1 MLLSEVALDNFD
13 EYLREYFPA
22 PTDAAVIRNVMM
34 GVGLADDLR
43 RNTPW
48 ASTLVGDDLTGSFR
62 RAATMWRIRQ
72 ACIDGELPF
81 QAHEIP
87 NSTGSS
93 HLLKITSGPFEA
105 HVVRTECAGA
115 FPKDAPIRQDS
126 RLTNERDLFDDDP
139 KIVSFKELVGGV
151 DNSYAWL
158 TFNAT
163 EVGALTH
170 VCWGMPKAN
179 ENKYLAHIDIL
190 RRAISVGTPV
200 APTTPPKPDPKE
212 KIKFK
217 RHVEEKIEKSKKRDD
232 GKKA

>member
-1 MLLSEVALDNFD
+1 MENFD
-13 EYLREYFPA
+13 HYLREHFPE

-48 ASTLVGDDLTGSFR
+48 ASTLIGDDLTGLLR
-62 RAATMWRIRQ
+62 RAAAMWRVRQ

-105 HVVRTECAGA
+105 HVVRTESSGA
-115 FPKDAPIRQDS
+115 FPKDAPIRQDN
-126 RLTNERDLFDDDP
+126 RLTNDRDLFNFDDP
-139 KIVSFKELVGGV
+139 KIVSFQEMVGAV

-190 RRAISVGTPV
+190 RRAMSVGTPI
-200 APTTPPKPDPKE
+200 APATPPKPDPKDQ
-212 KIKFK
+212 IKFK
-217 RHVEEKIEKSKKRDD
+217 RHVEEKIERSKKKDD
-232 GKKA
+232 NKKA